1 MSRADPAGV
10 AAAGAGYLSHSST
23 KRAEY
28 LGTVQATD
36 ERAAEAAIAAFELD
50 EHRRKRLVV
59 RFAKASKAP
68 ATRAAYVRFSDFR
81 AWCRPRGLR
90 ALPATAES
98 LCAFLA
104 DEASAAVGAGP
115 PVGRDP
121 ERLKP
126 GDAVTTPSRPPR
138 TSSRNRWV

>member
-1 MSRADPAGV
+1 VLRRRFSVAARERRPSNIPDARGSVFTDRHPRATIMSRADPAGV
-10 AAAGAGYLSHSST
+10 AAAGAGYLSHSTT

-81 AWCRPRGLR
+81 AWGAARG
-90 ALPATAES
+90 
-98 LCAFLA
+98 
-104 DEASAAVGAGP
+104 D
-115 PVGRDP
+115 
-121 ERLKP
+121 
-126 GDAVTTPSRPPR
+126 
-138 TSSRNRWV
+138 